1 MQGSEVA
8 YLVTPQS
15 VVAGPPA
22 FEEIPWDVDRDTDT
36 PVERG
41 PSPQSPTKSDPS
53 PGGIPLWS
61 PRHSAS
67 NEPSHPINW
76 VSKTGDIRRRKRST
90 AGLSTEGS
98 GSPRTMSD
106 PVSPMADPSCAQV
119 ARKPGSEGEP
129 SKAESDLTAIFHPPN
144 SRSNSPLPSL
154 SRLSSFHVD
163 LHRLGA
169 PSAQA
174 VRSEEALSAGKS
186 ASQRVSSNN
195 SQTRTLDRASATG
208 SSEYHR
214 GFTSGE
220 DDDTD
225 CKTDTAYDSL
235 RTVASVAGSVS
246 GRRRNLDSPAE
257 SMFDESPPNTG
268 PKRQSIQDILGPGF
282 DGENMITEEDE
293 SLSTPVGDGLDE
305 PEAHFRLANLD
316 DSHLRYIGVSPN
328 FPRLSTDFGRL
339 SFDDDDDLDWARE
352 DELPM
357 CNHLSPPSSMN
368 SRKGSPSLRIALA
381 SITSDETSN
390 PVPRSKTN
398 NDRPRSNIFDWAEMT
413 SHNSSNQAGRPR
425 TVHGKQELDMR
436 GGRHASRT
444 RPVAAHVRSQ
454 SVSAL
459 PDPMAKTSSATKSVP
474 KFGTWGLRS
483 KPVSEDWD
491 EDFEFDEDAG
501 VGPSQDK
508 KAEKR
513 LSIVVPTSIQATQP
527 SVKAHSGQIRELSL
541 LVNDLKRLY
550 RLAKDM
556 DMLGGSAAS
565 VWREAEGI
573 IALASPDE
581 DDAEATGFDVSS
593 CDFDP
598 AFVDERFI
606 DEGFD
611 GGALDQA
618 SPCTVPEQL
627 KTAVVKERPVVRRRS
642 VFSPDDDIFGNF
654 PPSDDDTVPQSPHT
668 PEAPID
674 EPSFSP
680 SCVARSLMDTMQL
693 RHRQTMDDTAKMVS
707 PGKVNFDTNSL
718 KELVRRAGDLR
729 DVLSDLVRK
738 VDHIAPS
745 PVHTPRRERCDKN
758 DDGSPAFTRVFEDPS
773 SSPVKRLPHS
783 RSSTSILNAGPAKA
797 SPGNGMSQR
806 LQMMTVN

>member
-1 MQGSEVA
+1 MEGSEAA

-15 VVAGPPA
+15 VVSGPPA
-22 FEEIPWDVDRDTDT
+22 YEEVPWDADRDADT

-41 PSPQSPTKSDPS
+41 PSPQTSTKSDPS
-53 PGGIPLWS
+53 P
-61 PRHSAS
+61 RRSAS
-67 NEPSHPINW
+67 NESSHPINW

-90 AGLSTEGS
+90 AGLSTEDS
-98 GSPRTMSD
+98 SSPRPMSD
-106 PVSPMADPSCAQV
+106 PVSPMADSHCAQV
-119 ARKPGSEGEP
+119 ARKPASEGEP

-163 LHRLGA
+163 LQHRLGA
-169 PSAQA
+169 SSAQA
-174 VRSEEALSAGKS
+174 VRPEEVSSTGKA

-214 GFTSGE
+214 GFTSCD

-235 RTVASVAGSVS
+235 RTVASVTGSVS
-246 GRRRNLDSPAE
+246 GRRKNMDSPAE
-257 SMFDESPPNTG
+257 SMFDESPPNMG

-282 DGENMITEEDE
+282 DGDNMITEEDE

-316 DSHLRYIGVSPN
+316 DSHLRYIGASPN
-328 FPRLSTDFGRL
+328 FPRVSTDFGRL
-339 SFDDDDDLDWARE
+339 SFDDDDDLDWARD

-357 CNHLSPPSSMN
+357 CNHLSPPGSMN

-381 SITSDETSN
+381 SITSDETSI
-390 PVPRSKTN
+390 PPTKPKTSN
-398 NDRPRSNIFDWAEMT
+398 ERPRSNIFDWAEMT
-413 SHNSSNQAGRPR
+413 SHDGSNQPGRPR

-459 PDPMAKTSSATKSVP
+459 PDPMANTSSVAKSVP

-508 KAEKR
+508 KTEKR

-541 LVNDLKRLY
+541 LVNDLKRLC
-550 RLAKDM
+550 RLGKDM
-556 DMLGGSAAS
+556 DMLKGSAAT
-565 VWREAEGI
+565 VWQEAEGI

-581 DDAEATGFDVSS
+581 DDTEAAGFDVSS

-611 GGALDQA
+611 GGALEQA
-618 SPCTVPEQL
+618 SPRTVPEQL
-627 KTAVVKERPVVRRRS
+627 KTAVVKERPVARRRS

-654 PPSDDDTVPQSPHT
+654 PSSDDDTAPQSPHT
-668 PEAPID
+668 PEAPIG
-674 EPSFSP
+674 EPPFSP
-680 SCVARSLMDTMQL
+680 SCVARSLVDTMQL
-693 RHRQTMDDTAKMVS
+693 RHRQPTDDTAKMVS

-729 DVLSDLVRK
+729 DVLSDIVRK
-738 VDHIAPS
+738 ADHIAPS
-745 PVHTPRRERCDKN
+745 PVHPPRRERCDKN
-758 DDGSPAFTRVFEDPS
+758 NDGSPAFTRVFEDPS
-773 SSPVKRLPHS
+773 SSPAKRLPHS
-783 RSSTSILNAGPAKA
+783 RSSTSIMSAGSAKA
-797 SPGNGMSQR
+797 SPGSGMSQR